1 MSSPPIGPDDLRA
14 ALPDTS
20 SVLSLRGLEGPVE
33 IIRDRRGIPHIR
45 ASTVRDGFFAQGF
58 ATAQDRLWHMDYDRR
73 RAYGRWAELTG
84 PTALDQDKS
93 MRRFRL
99 EASARADYQTIGG
112 AAREMVDHY
121 ASGVNAFID
130 SADNLPVEYRIVGD
144 GPEPWQPWDSMAVFK
159 VRHILMG
166 SFERKLWSARLVNHL
181 GPEVAATLM
190 PAFREG
196 HLLIVPPGAEYSGPS
211 LNDLKELL
219 KDAGSISLPNGADG
233 GSNNWALAGS
243 RTSSGKPLLAGD
255 PHRGLDTP
263 SVYYQNHLSCPEF
276 DVVGLSFPGVPGFP
290 HFGHNAWV
298 AWCVTHAMADY
309 QDLYIERFKKD
320 DPGLYLF
327 RGEWRKAEVHR
338 EVLRVKDGQQ
348 VEMDVTVTHHGP
360 VILGEPSEGQG
371 IAFRCTATAEPIPA
385 FNSLRS
391 MLQACSVEEMEAAMR
406 DWVDPVNSFVTADV
420 SGNISYLTRGK
431 LPVRPRANAWLPVP
445 GWTGEQEWQGI
456 VPFEEMPRA
465 RNPET
470 GYIVTANNRIVDE
483 DYPHYIG
490 LEYSPDYRARRVR
503 ESIEKLDG
511 AVVSDMAAI
520 HADCTSIPA
529 QAMSRLLSR
538 VKSADPDVQAARDR
552 LLDWNGCMDK
562 NAVEPTIYSAFQI
575 ALTKIVVSSLL
586 GSLGEEAINGTGRG
600 GPGWLA
606 HISGQ
611 LHLLIQEGDAS
622 LLPDGGTWETVM
634 AQALGEAVDWLRAR
648 LGGEMDSWLWS
659 RVHTTRPQH
668 TLSPSFP
675 GLAELLDPPSVSMNG
690 DGHTPLAS
698 GYSSGNPFVVTS
710 ASMARYVFD
719 LGDWDSS
726 AWVVPL
732 GASGHPG
739 SPHYADQ
746 TPAWADT
753 RLLPMLYDWT
763 RIAKEAES
771 VQRLS
776 PAG

>member
-1 MSSPPIGPDDLRA
+1 MRSPRIGPDDLRA

-20 SVLSLRGLEGPVE
+20 SDLTLRGLEGSVE
-33 IIRDRRGIPHIR
+33 IIRDKQGIPHIR
-45 ASTVRDGFFAQGF
+45 ASTVGDVFFAQGF

-73 RAYGRWAELTG
+73 RAYGRWAELAG
-84 PTALDQDKS
+84 PTALDQDRS

-112 AAREMVDHY
+112 AAREMVDSY
-121 ASGVNAFID
+121 AHGVNAFID
-130 SADNLPVEYRIVGD
+130 SADNLPVEYRIVGV

-181 GPEVAATLM
+181 GPEAAAKLM

-211 LNDLKELL
+211 SNDLKELL
-219 KDAGSISLPNGADG
+219 KDAGAASLPNGGEG

-243 RTSSGKPLLAGD
+243 RTSSGKPILAGD

-338 EVLRVKDGQQ
+338 EVLRVKDGQP

-360 VILGEPSEGQG
+360 VILGDPSEGQG
-371 IAFRCTATAEPIPA
+371 IAFRYTATAEPIPA
-385 FNSLRS
+385 FNSIRS
-391 MLQACSVEEMEAAMR
+391 MLQAGSVDEIEAAMR
-406 DWVDPVNSFVTADV
+406 DWVDPANNFVTADV

-445 GWTGEQEWQGI
+445 GWTGEHEWQGF

-529 QAMSRLLSR
+529 QAMGRLLSR
-538 VKSADPDVQAARDR
+538 VEATDPDVQAARDR
-552 LLDWNGCMDK
+552 LLDWDGRMDK

-575 ALTKIVVSSLL
+575 ALTKIVVSSIL
-586 GSLGEEAINGTGRG
+586 GSLGEEAIDGTGRG
-600 GPGWLA
+600 GAGWLA
-606 HISGQ
+606 RISGQ
-611 LHLLIQEGDAS
+611 LHLLIQEGDTS
-622 LLPDGGTWETVM
+622 LLPDGKTWETVM
-634 AQALGEAVDWLRAR
+634 AQALGEAVDWLQAR

-668 TLSPSFP
+668 TLSSSFP
-675 GLAELLDPPSVSMNG
+675 GLAELLDPPPVPMNG

-698 GYSSGNPFVVTS
+698 GYSLGDPFVVTS

-719 LGDWDSS
+719 LGDWDNS

-746 TPAWADT
+746 APIWADT

-763 RIAKEAES
+763 RIEKEAES